1 MRVPYFIDMFIWSR
15 EFCEVRISTA
25 GPSIHDDRN
34 GLFNGGLSM
43 DFVEFFYEHGV
54 CNFCG
59 APVTRDLSRCACGKP
74 RGKFN
79 HLVVKFATSLDQ
91 SHFKKL
97 YDREGARVANAK
109 RKRMIQENG
118 GTFNRGHIKGMHAAQ
133 RGLCY
138 FCGTSIKFGS
148 KSLHVDHYEPIAEGG
163 KNDLSNMVLACAR
176 CNLLKNAMHG
186 DRFDYRA
193 RKFRAP
199 EFKAILRVVRRDLK
213 AYKLSA
219 TNGPL
224 DSPTFTPSNASS
236 TSP

>member
-1 MRVPYFIDMFIWSR
+1 MATETSSVKRVPYFIDMFIWSI
-15 EFCEVRISTA
+15 EYCEVRITTVGSNFQF
-25 GPSIHDDRN
+25 GRN
-34 GLFNGGLSM
+34 GMFNGGLPM
-43 DFVEFFYEHGV
+43 DFAEFFHEHGV

-79 HLVVKFATSLDQ
+79 HLVVKFPTRLDQ

-97 YDREGARVANAK
+97 YARELGRIANA
-109 RKRMIQENG
+109 RRRRMVQENG
-118 GTFNRGHIKGMHAAQ
+118 GTFNRTHIKGMHAAQ

-138 FCGTSIKFGS
+138 FCGTSIELGS

-163 KNDLSNMVLACAR
+163 ENDLSNMVLACAR
-176 CNLLKNAMHG
+176 CNLLKNAMQG

-193 RKFRAP
+193 RKFRSS

-219 TNGPL
+219 TKGL
-224 DSPTFTPSNASS
+224 
-236 TSP
+236 